1 MLNIAGRY
9 CILKKRI
16 VRGEDASWDIRK
28 NLKKKKDDYAFL
40 QETIKDENGG
50 HNKLRNIVL
59 KYAGLGLVF
68 GLAACI
74 GFCALTLGRGKIA
87 GNPQKITI
95 PEEEEEENRS
105 RRAGRNAGGADSD
118 S

>member
-1 MLNIAGRY
+1 MGY
-9 CILKKRI
+9 Q
-16 VRGEDASWDIRK
+16 EEPEE
-28 NLKKKKDDYAFL
+28 KKDDYAFL

-74 GFCALTLGRGKIA
+74 GFCALKPWAEEKFA

-95 PEEEEEENRS
+95 PEEEEEETEAEGQGETQEAQTLTVED
-105 RRAGRNAGGADSD
+105 RRER
-118 S
+118 

>member
-1 MLNIAGRY
+1 MGY
-9 CILKKRI
+9 Q
-16 VRGEDASWDIRK
+16 EEPEE
-28 NLKKKKDDYAFL
+28 KKDDYAFL

-74 GFCALTLGRGKIA
+74 GFCALKPWA
-87 GNPQKITI
+87 
-95 PEEEEEENRS
+95 EEICRQSAENYNS
-105 RRAGRNAGGADSD
+105 
-118 S
+118 